1 MKKISQQ
8 ALLNEAINLLKDKQ
22 ACELQLLKSQ
32 FHITYESLKP
42 INLIK
47 NGLHEITAS
56 PDVKKTVIN
65 TAIGLATGYI
75 SKKVLIGATNN
86 PIKKILGAV
95 LEFTIANV
103 VAKTANHT
111 ASIEEKST

>member
-1 MKKISQQ
+1 MKKINQQ
-8 ALLNEAINLLKDKQ
+8 AVLNEAINLLKDKQ
-22 ACELQLLKSQ
+22 AYELQLLKTQ
-32 FHITYESLKP
+32 FYTTYESLKP

-47 NGLHEITAS
+47 NGLHEVTSS

-75 SKKVLIGATNN
+75 SKKVLIGTTNN
-86 PIKKILGAV
+86 PIKKILGAI

-103 VAKTANHT
+103 IAKNANNST
-111 ASIEEKST
+111 SIEEKNT